1 MGDVLK
7 LAIKKYNELRNA
19 MLLKGDIV
27 EMQAFMLEH
36 GVRLPSCDE
45 AAWVTLHKTIT
56 AVQSLPLDYRKKSKA
71 WLTER
76 GYHSL
81 DDGELG

>member
-1 MGDVLK
+1 MHDSKQYV
-7 LAIKKYNELRNA
+7 AARNA
-19 MLLKGDIV
+19 MLLKGSIT
-27 EMQAFMLEH
+27 EMQAFMIEH
-36 GVRLPSCDE
+36 GIRLPSCDE

-56 AVQSLPLDYRKKSKA
+56 AAQSLPLDYRLKSKA